1 MNDHFMR
8 KTILGELEELV
19 LLVVAACNEDVYGIP
34 VMEELQQQTGRDF
47 TISAVHTT
55 LYRLEE
61 KGFLSS
67 SVGGATAERGGRR
80 KRLFALTAAGG
91 EVLLEIQQTRT
102 RLWQSIPQAKL
113 ELMGLSANPF

>member
-1 MNDHFMR
+1 MR

-19 LLVVAACNEDVYGIP
+19 LLVVAASSDDAYGVP
-34 VMEELQQQTGRDF
+34 VCEQLQAETGRSF

-67 SVGGATAERGGRR
+67 QVGGATAQRGGRR
-80 KRLFALTAAGG
+80 KRLFALTAEGG
-91 EVLLEIQQTRT
+91 RVLLEIQQTRM
-102 RLWQSIPQAKL
+102 RLWQAIPQAKL
-113 ELMGLSANPF
+113 HLLGLT

>member
-1 MNDHFMR
+1 MK

-19 LLVVAACNEDVYGIP
+19 LLIVASSIEDVYGVP
-34 VMEELQQQTGRDF
+34 VMEQLQQQTGRDF
-47 TISAVHTT
+47 TVSAVHTT

-67 SVGGATAERGGRR
+67 SVGGATTERGGRR

-91 EVLLEIQQTRT
+91 QVLSDIQQTRT
-102 RLWQSIPQAKL
+102 RLWQAIPEGKL
-113 ELMGLSANPF
+113 KLLGLSVNSL

>member
-1 MNDHFMR
+1 MK

-19 LLVVAACNEDVYGIP
+19 LLVVAASAEEVYGVP
-34 VMEELQQQTGRDF
+34 VMEQLQAQTGRNF

-67 SVGGATAERGGRR
+67 SVGGATAERGGRS
-80 KRLFALTAAGG
+80 KRLFALTTEGG
-91 EVLLEIQQTRT
+91 RVLMEIQQMRT
-102 RLWQSIPQAKL
+102 RLWEAIPQGKL
-113 ELMGLSANPF
+113 QLLGL